1 MPAMP
6 ASSLELD
13 QEPRRKRFLGGT
25 HPCDSIGTVASQL
38 TAVVYYEE
46 KQISIP
52 RPPQRIGLDPT
63 RTPSAV
69 LGLVVNVNLQPVRSS
84 VTNQLKRKPAS
95 PSRYGPWCN
104 PCWIQIGAH
113 LGSPGN
119 YRHPLAG

>member
-52 RPPQRIGLDPT
+52 RPPQRIGLDAADAATYDGLLITEEPQAGSKV
-63 RTPSAV
+63 PSQRH
-69 LGLVVNVNLQPVRSS
+69 VV
-84 VTNQLKRKPAS
+84 TA
-95 PSRYGPWCN
+95 
-104 PCWIQIGAH
+104 AF
-113 LGSPGN
+113 
-119 YRHPLAG
+119 